1 VKWVKPQLAAFI
13 VNVADFCP
21 ALTGFWLKTR
31 QPFGDK
37 ASLTMIMLEAWL
49 AFKGRVCA
57 KASTC

>member
-31 QPFGDK
+31 KSFGDK
-37 ASLTMIMLEAWL
+37 ASLTMMRLEA
-49 AFKGRVCA
+49 
-57 KASTC
+57 